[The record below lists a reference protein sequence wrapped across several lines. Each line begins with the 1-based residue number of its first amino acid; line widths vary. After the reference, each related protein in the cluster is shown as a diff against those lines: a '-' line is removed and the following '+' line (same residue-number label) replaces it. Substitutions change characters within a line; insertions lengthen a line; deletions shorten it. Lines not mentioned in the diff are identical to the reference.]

1 MHRIFFVV
9 TLGVIVTLSPGLV
22 FDGVAD
28 AKGGGGASSGGSSS
42 GSGKGKSGQSGPSN
56 SGSSNNG
63 TNAKGAAGA
72 SAGGQS
78 AARGSGSNTASSNA
92 ESKAS
97 GSTSGGG
104 KGKSGK
110 GGSFNNGGGAKGA
123 AGASLGGQ
131 SGSSQNAASAGGAA
145 GASQSNDPPSRTAAD
160 ASTPSVAA
168 VTTNPAGLATPSAVV
183 PGSAV
188 ARISGWRGDRVRLPG
203 RLRPERGTGRV
214 IGRQAIQLAMTSTF
228 GMFVLPPR
236 SPLAAC
242 REAVIS
248 AALPL
253 GAERVTVGGAGPV
266 RRRGE
271 ALSAPLNVSVKYAR
285 EARQARIECRLNGN
299 GAVIGLH

>member
-9 TLGVIVTLSPGLV
+9 TLGVILTLSPVLV

-42 GSGKGKSGQSGPSN
+42 GNGKGKSGQSGPSN

-63 TNAKGAAGA
+63 ASAKGAAGA
-72 SAGGQS
+72 SAEGQS

-92 ESKAS
+92 RSKAS

-110 GGSFNNGGGAKGA
+110 GGSSNNGAGAKGA
-123 AGASLGGQ
+123 AGASFGGQ
-131 SGSSQNAASAGGAA
+131 SGSSQNAASARGAA
-145 GASQSNDPPSRTAAD
+145 GASRGDDPPSRTAAA
-160 ASTPSVAA
+160 ASTPHLAA
-168 VTTNPAGLATPSAVV
+168 DTTNPAGLATPSAVV
-183 PGSAV
+183 PGSSV
-188 ARISGWRGDRVRLPG
+188 ARITGWRGDRVRLPG
-203 RLRPERGTGRV
+203 RLRPERGTERV

-228 GMFVLPPR
+228 GMFVPPPR
-236 SPLAAC
+236 SSLAAC

-271 ALSAPLNVSVKYAR
+271 ALSTPIEVSVRYPR
-285 EARQARIECRLNGN
+285 EVRQARIECRLSGN